1 MRSHN
6 AANRFSQVP
15 RVALP
20 RSTFD
25 RSHAHKTTFNAGDL
39 IPFYVDE
46 ALPGDTVNM
55 KAEMFARLL
64 SPLKQP
70 IMDNM
75 FLDIHYFAV
84 PYRLVYEFW
93 EEMNGQ
99 QENPDDPTDFLIPQV
114 VAPSG
119 GVAVGSLSDYM
130 GIPPGVP
137 DLPFSVMWHRAYNLI
152 WNQWYR
158 DQNLQDSLPVPT
170 DEGPDTYTDYTV
182 QKRAKRDD
190 YFTRALPFP
199 QKGPDVLLP
208 LGGFAPVDAIPGAAI
223 PVNTNSNIGFI
234 NYTAGS
240 TPVDFEEVTTGVGQD
255 VIGPNPVATI
265 GDVYRVDSGSLAA
278 NVTRTDLDGVLQADL
293 SSATASTINLLRE
306 SITLQHLYELDARGG
321 TRYTENLKVMFGVT
335 SPDERLQRP
344 EYLGGGTFA
353 VNIHPVTNMA
363 SAGAGALGVL
373 AATGTIGA
381 HNAGFTKSFTE
392 HCLLLGILS
401 VRADLT
407 YQQGLNR
414 MFSRRTRIDHY
425 LPPLAN
431 LGEQAILNKE
441 LYAQGPGVINPATSV
456 PYDDEAFGYQER
468 WAEYRYKPSL
478 VTGQLR
484 SGVANTFDI
493 WTLAQELADV
503 AGVPPPLNSDFIEEN
518 PPMARVKAVTANT
531 PDFILDSYMSARF
544 ARVMPLYS
552 VPGLDRL

>member
-46 ALPGDTVNM
+46 ALPGDTINL

-75 FLDIHYFAV
+75 FMDIHYFAV

-114 VAPSG
+114 VAPGG

-130 GIPPGVP
+130 GIPVGVP
-137 DLPFSVMWHRAYNLI
+137 NLSFSVMWHRAYNLI

-158 DQNLQDSLPVPT
+158 DQNLQDSLPVAT
-170 DEGPDTYTDYTV
+170 DEGPDTYTDYTI

-208 LGGFAPVDAIPGAAI
+208 LGSTADLVPNSAGLFIAAEAAFAQATIPTTLAVVASTPNVI
-223 PVNTNSNIGFI
+223 SNT
-234 NYTAGS
+234 TAGAGGNEALTLAVQTS
-240 TPVDFEEVTTGVGQD
+240 EDDIANNMHVDLNTAVG
-255 VIGPNPVATI
+255 ATI
-265 GDVYRVDSGSLAA
+265 
-278 NVTRTDLDGVLQADL
+278 NQ
-293 SSATASTINLLRE
+293 IRE
-306 SITLQHLYELDARGG
+306 SVTLQHLYELDARGG

-353 VNIHPVTNMA
+353 VNIHPITNMA

-414 MFSRRTRIDHY
+414 MFSRRTRVDHY

-441 LYAQGPGVINPATSV
+441 LFAQGPGVVDPGTGVAW
-456 PYDDEAFGYQER
+456 DEEAFGYQER

-478 VTGQLR
+478 ITGQLR
-484 SGVANTFDI
+484 SGVANSFDV

-531 PDFILDSYMSARF
+531 PDFILDSYIQAKF